1 MSVHDAAE
9 RGFSAGVVA
18 YERGRPS
25 YPPGVVQHLVQCFG
39 LGPETRVL
47 DVGAGTGKMS
57 ALLEAT
63 GAQVTALEPVVAM
76 REALAAN
83 CPKVQVVGGS
93 AEQTG
98 LPDACVDL
106 VVVAQAFHWFDASHA
121 TSELSRVLCPSGGLA
136 LIWNSRDARE
146 PWVAEMSR
154 IVRWNAGTIPTYDA
168 GDEAWIE
175 RVTAGGQFISK
186 GVTELP
192 FSHPLDAAG
201 LRARVLSISYI
212 AKLSAAEQEPIMAQ
226 IDELIADLPA
236 RFSLPYR
243 TFIYDFQR
251 R

>member
-9 RGFSAGVVA
+9 RGFSAGVSA
-18 YERGRPS
+18 YDRGRPS
-25 YPPGVVQHLVQCFG
+25 YPREAIQHLVDVHA
-39 LGPETRVL
+39 LGPGVRVL

-57 ALLEAT
+57 ALLERT

-76 REALAAN
+76 RDALAEN
-83 CPKVQVVGGS
+83 CPRVQVVDGS

-98 LPDACVDL
+98 LPDASADL
-106 VVVAQAFHWFDASHA
+106 VVVAQAFHWFDAKRA
-121 TSELSRVLCPSGGLA
+121 TAELSRVLRPDGGLA

-154 IVRWNAGTIPTYDA
+154 IVRWNAGLIPTYDA

-186 GVTELP
+186 GVAELP
-192 FSHPLDAAG
+192 FSHELDAAG

-212 AKLSAAEQEPIMAQ
+212 AKMSPAEQAPIIAQ
-226 IDELIADLPA
+226 IDALISEFPT
-236 RFSLPYR
+236 RFPLPYR